1 MTEAPAAPDA
11 VAMARLAKA
20 LIFLR
25 GAEDPTTMAVE
36 KAAASGKPE
45 DVRKARALFSR
56 LKPGDRAA
64 ALAMIAE

>member
-1 MTEAPAAPDA
+1 MSEAPAAADVA
-11 VAMARLAKA
+11 AMARLGKA

-25 GAEDPTTMAVE
+25 GVEDPTTIAVE

-45 DVRKARALFSR
+45 DIRKARTLFSR

-64 ALAMIAE
+64 ALAMIAD